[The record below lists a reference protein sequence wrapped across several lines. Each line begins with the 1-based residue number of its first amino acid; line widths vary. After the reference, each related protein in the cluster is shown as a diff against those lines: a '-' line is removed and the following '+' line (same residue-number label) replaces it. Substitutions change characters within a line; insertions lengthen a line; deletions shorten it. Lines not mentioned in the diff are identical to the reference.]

1 MNQKDDFLDFRAK
14 IQQLA
19 RFFNYDNLFP
29 DLQLDYFFAL
39 EKYSRDEVF
48 WAIDESKKTEDFFPR
63 PVALINLIINRRRY
77 DPPKI
82 KNNCDLCGGRGWI
95 FIDPDDP
102 KSRVNGCR
110 LCNPSNYK
118 PIGID

>member
-1 MNQKDDFLDFRAK
+1 MNQEKDFLDFRARL
-14 IQQLA
+14 QQLA

-39 EKYSRDEVF
+39 EKYSREEVF
-48 WAIDESKKTEDFFPR
+48 WAIEESKKTEDFFPR
-63 PVALINLIINRRRY
+63 PVVFITAITNRRRY

-82 KNNCDLCGGRGWI
+82 KVDCEICNGRGWI
-95 FIDPDDP
+95 YDDYDDP

-110 LCNPSNYK
+110 ICNPTNYK
-118 PIGID
+118 PRPID